1 MNTGMISHHIHRL
14 INDIKNDKTS
24 GASELIKIVIE
35 IFKDLLNSIKD
46 PNKNL
51 KETIIEISKELIGVR
66 PSMATLINTIGY
78 LMHDIDVYNIP
89 ALNDRIESF
98 HDERVKRE
106 EALSLTFQSF
116 LETYDRRKLSIML
129 ISYSSTITKLL
140 KKIKGI
146 DFSFYILESRPL
158 LEGRRTANL
167 LSSDFEINLISDS
180 AMGKF
185 VNEVD
190 LILIGIDSILKD
202 GSIINKIGSYPL
214 TCIGKANDKDVYAV
228 GDSFKYN
235 VKSHYGQEIII
246 ESKPIYE
253 IYSDK
258 IKNELFNVHN
268 YYFDITPPQY
278 LNGIIS
284 DLGIL
289 SVPEFLDKIVTSL
302 PIEWYKL
309 FLNP

>member
-1 MNTGMISHHIHRL
+1 LNTGLISHHVHRL
-14 INDIKNDKTS
+14 INELKTDKTS
-24 GASELIKIVIE
+24 GASELIEVAIE
-35 IFKDLLNSIKD
+35 IFKDLLHSIKD
-46 PNKNL
+46 PDKNI
-51 KETIIEISKELIGVR
+51 KEIIIQISKELIEIR

-78 LMHDIDVYNIP
+78 LVHLIDVYTVP
-89 ALNDRIESF
+89 ALNSRIDAF
-98 HDERVKRE
+98 YDEKIKRE
-106 EALSLTFQSF
+106 EALSLVFQSF
-116 LETYDRRKLSIML
+116 LEKYDRRKLSIML
-129 ISYSSTITKLL
+129 ISYSSTITKLI
-140 KKIKGI
+140 KKSKGI

-202 GSIINKIGSYPL
+202 GSIINKIGTYPL
-214 TCIGKANDKDVYAV
+214 ACIGKANDKDVYAV

-258 IKNELFNVHN
+258 IKNELFKVHN

-278 LNGIIS
+278 FNGIIS

-289 SVPEFLDKIVTSL
+289 SVSEFLDKIITSL